1 MSTYYCHNCGILL
14 GLLQPIDPITNLT
27 GSVVT
32 LQKFYKHTVPSSAPG
47 IISTFEQPDYQTY
60 KDYIVNSSASGSVER
75 DDRGR
80 VNIVWCA
87 GRQTGFTYI
96 NGVLQSPTDG
106 VKLVLH
112 TDRARMHAYPTGS
125 VGFAFQ
131 VCANCGRPI
140 IA

>member
-1 MSTYYCHNCGILL
+1 MSTYYCHNCGFFL
-14 GLLQPIDPITNLT
+14 GLLQPADPITNFT

-32 LQKFYKHTVPSSAPG
+32 LQKFFKHTVPPSGPG
-47 IISTFEQPDYQTY
+47 IISIFEQPDYQTY
-60 KDYIVNSSASGSVER
+60 KDYIVNTYASGSVER
-75 DDRGR
+75 DDWGR

-87 GRQTGFTYI
+87 GRQTGFTYV

-112 TDRARMHAYPTGS
+112 TDPARIHAYPTGS
-125 VGFAFQ
+125 VGFASQ